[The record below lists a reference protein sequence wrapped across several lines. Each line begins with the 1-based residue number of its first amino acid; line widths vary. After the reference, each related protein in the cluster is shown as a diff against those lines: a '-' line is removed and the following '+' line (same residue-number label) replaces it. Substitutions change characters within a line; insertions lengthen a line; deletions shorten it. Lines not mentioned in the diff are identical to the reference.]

1 MPSPQLFFVSGKGGT
16 GKTTIAAALAI
27 DAARRGK
34 RVLVVEPGGDRRL
47 AALFGKRLLRAEP
60 TPLARHLHA
69 VRVEPRELIDGY
81 FTRVLR
87 LPFLTRRLFA
97 SKTFNAVTA
106 AAPGVG
112 EFLILDKLHEW
123 IEPGFFLRRPA
134 YDVVIVDGPATGHA
148 LRLLRTPRQLVA
160 MVSAGPIGSTARRLR
175 SMLADRKRT
184 HVILVAIPDEMAVN
198 ETVEAHAAIA
208 HELAVDL
215 TRPVLNRVFPRR
227 FTRSETD
234 LITELSRPQ
243 HNDPLLAAARLQLE
257 ARHDAERHLG
267 RLRRAFGVLPV
278 SVRQVCADQIGHAD
292 LESIGATVGRAMLG
306 EQ

>member
-1 MPSPQLFFVSGKGGT
+1 MSGPQLFFVSGKGGT

-27 DAARRGK
+27 DAARRGM

-47 AALFGKRLLRAEP
+47 AGLFGKRTLRAEP
-60 TPLARHLHA
+60 TPLARRLDA
-69 VRVEPRELIDGY
+69 VRVEPRELIEGY

-87 LPFLTRRLFA
+87 LPFLARRLFA

-112 EFLILDKLHEW
+112 EFLMLDKLHQW
-123 IEPGFFLRRPA
+123 IEPGFFLRRAA

-148 LRLLRTPRQLVA
+148 LRLFRAPRQLVS
-160 MVSAGPIGSTARRLR
+160 MIKAGPIGSTARALR

-184 HVILVAIPDEMAVN
+184 HVVLVAIPDEMAVN

-208 HELAVDL
+208 HDLALDL
-215 TRPVLNRVFPRR
+215 TRPILNRVFPRR
-227 FTRSETD
+227 FTRSENE
-234 LITELSRPQ
+234 LIGALSRPQ
-243 HNDPLLAAARLQLE
+243 PNDPLLAAARLQLQ

-278 SVRQVCADQIGHAD
+278 SIRQVCTDQIGYAD
-292 LESIGATVGRAMLG
+292 LERIGATVGRALLG
-306 EQ
+306 EP